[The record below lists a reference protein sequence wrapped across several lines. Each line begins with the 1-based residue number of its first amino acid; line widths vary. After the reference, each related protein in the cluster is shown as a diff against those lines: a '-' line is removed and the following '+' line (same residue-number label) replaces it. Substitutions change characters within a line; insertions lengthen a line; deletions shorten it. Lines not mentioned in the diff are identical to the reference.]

1 MLREDGRSNAELRKC
16 RITRNINRYAEGSC
30 LITLGHTR
38 VHCTASVEDR
48 QPNFLRDTEEGW
60 VTAEYAMLPRA
71 TAERTRRAGDVGISG
86 RTHEIQRLI
95 GRSLRAVTDT
105 KLLGP
110 VTIQIDCDVLQ
121 ADGGTRTAAI
131 CGGFVSL
138 ASLIHRERHRFDRP
152 LLVRQVAAVSVGILD
167 GQPLL
172 DPDYSEDR
180 DCAVDGHV
188 VKTADGKLI
197 DIGFTA
203 EGAPFAPED
212 FSKLLAL
219 ADQGLGVIFERQRD
233 VIPGGLTL

>member
-1 MLREDGRSNAELRKC
+1 MTYSRADGRRTDELRPVSFEPDFH
-16 RITRNINRYAEGSC
+16 RE
-30 LITLGHTR
+30 
-38 VHCTASVEDR
+38 HCTLASFGETKVICYASI
-48 QPNFLRDTEEGW
+48 EERVPQWLLGSGRGW
-60 VTAEYAMLPRA
+60 LTAEYSMLPTAALPREPRNKNLGGRA
-71 TAERTRRAGDVGISG
+71 Q
-86 RTHEIQRLI
+86 EIQRLV
-95 GRSLRAVTDT
+95 GRSLRAALD
-105 KLLGP
+105 LSALP
-110 VTIQIDCDVLQ
+110 PFTIRIDADVLV